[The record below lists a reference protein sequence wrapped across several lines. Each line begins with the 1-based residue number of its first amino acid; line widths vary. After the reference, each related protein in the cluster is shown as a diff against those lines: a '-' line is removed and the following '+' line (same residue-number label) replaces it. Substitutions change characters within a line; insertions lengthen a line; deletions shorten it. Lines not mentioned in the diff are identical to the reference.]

1 MIKDFV
7 SLAPFSTD
15 DIQEIFA
22 LTQWLKETRPLD
34 YKPLAGK
41 TAALIFE
48 KPSLRTHM
56 SFEVGILQL
65 GGQSIFLSDERI
77 GLASRES
84 ARDVAEVLSQYNDLI
99 IARTYSH
106 ETVEKLAQ
114 YASVPVIN
122 ALTDRLHPCQILAD
136 AYTLLEKG
144 LLSRDTRIVF
154 VGDGNNVANS
164 WLELAEKI
172 PLHLVVACPRGYE
185 PDANLLRRAKMAGIS
200 KVEVQHDPSE
210 AARGASVLYTDVWV
224 SMGQEE
230 EKLKRQQAFAGF
242 QINQKMLSTAD
253 PECLVMHCLP
263 AHRGEEITAEVLEG
277 SQSVV
282 MEEVENR
289 LHVQKGIIAY
299 LLGER
304 AEHILSLDRS
314 SQYALAEDV

>member
-1 MIKDFV
+1 
-7 SLAPFSTD
+7 
-15 DIQEIFA
+15 
-22 LTQWLKETRPLD
+22 
-34 YKPLAGK
+34 
-41 TAALIFE
+41 
-48 KPSLRTHM
+48 
-56 SFEVGILQL
+56 
-65 GGQSIFLSDERI
+65 
-77 GLASRES
+77 
-84 ARDVAEVLSQYNDLI
+84 
-99 IARTYSH
+99 
-106 ETVEKLAQ
+106 
-114 YASVPVIN
+114 
-122 ALTDRLHPCQILAD
+122 
-136 AYTLLEKG
+136 
-144 LLSRDTRIVF
+144 
-154 VGDGNNVANS
+154 
-164 WLELAEKI
+164 
-172 PLHLVVACPRGYE
+172 
-185 PDANLLRRAKMAGIS
+185 MAGIS

-314 SQYALAEDV
+314 SQYALAEGV